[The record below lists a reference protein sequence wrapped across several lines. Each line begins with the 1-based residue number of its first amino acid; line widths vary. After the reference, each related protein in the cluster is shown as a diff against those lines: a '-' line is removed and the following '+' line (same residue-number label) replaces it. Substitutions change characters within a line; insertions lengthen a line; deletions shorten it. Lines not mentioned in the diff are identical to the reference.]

1 MLWSA
6 APVKKKEENAN
17 NKYTENITSTNPM
30 TKWIVSFLKNAVNLL
45 VEGTLDSV
53 SFSLSDFFFAMSILL
68 PLYYIRDAKV
78 VKKQFSS

>member
-1 MLWSA
+1 MNRL
-6 APVKKKEENAN
+6 V
-17 NKYTENITSTNPM
+17 
-30 TKWIVSFLKNAVNLL
+30 LKNAVNLL